1 MNWQIKKNYSFGY
14 VLILE
19 TLSKTLKTFAMKFL
33 LADDHS
39 IVRMGLR
46 LMIEKAYLNAA
57 IDEADNG
64 SAIVEKI
71 KTSTYDLIILDF
83 QMPNTDTF
91 GIIDYLITLDEKV
104 KILIYSMASE
114 KMYAVKLFKAG
125 VKGFLSKETESSE
138 ILKAIHLILNGR
150 KYVSDQVISDM
161 TEDRNPR
168 NIENPFSCLS
178 NKELDILNYLIHGKN
193 TKEISTLAN
202 LHISTISTH
211 KFRIF
216 RKLNIT
222 NMVELITLAK
232 EHKLY

>member
-1 MNWQIKKNYSFGY
+1 LAVFKHVLNVYSNSGNK
-14 VLILE
+14 LKL
-19 TLSKTLKTFAMKFL
+19 LKTFAMKFL

-46 LMIEKAYLNAA
+46 LMIEKAYPGAG
-57 IDEADNG
+57 IDEADKGNT
-64 SAIVEKI
+64 ILEKI
-71 KTSTYDLIILDF
+71 KTNRYDLIILDF

-91 GIIDYLITLDEKV
+91 GVIDHLITRDDKV

-125 VKGFLSKETESSE
+125 VKGFLSKEMESSE

-150 KYVSDQVISDM
+150 KYVSEEVISEL
-161 TEDRNPR
+161 TEDKN
-168 NIENPFSCLS
+168 NTNSDNPFSGLT
-178 NKELDILNYLIHGKN
+178 NKEMDILNYLIHGKN
-193 TKEISTLAN
+193 TKEISTLAS